1 MTQREKRDL
10 IRSLKKEIKAQQT
23 IILESIECKT
33 MTPAEVAKIYEQMR
47 SDIDCNDLDVFIHQ
61 NEDGEIIVN
70 FDIR

>member
-1 MTQREKRDL
+1 MK
-10 IRSLKKEIKAQQT
+10 LKEFQ
-23 IILESIECKT
+23 
-33 MTPAEVAKIYEQMR
+33 AEFAKIYEQMR